1 MTAGHDGG
9 REKQAVEKK
18 AKVEQQRARRD
29 DDARREVVQVDL
41 RYRGASRSAGGA
53 AVDALQQTGVGSSEM
68 SGFVVISRNQ
78 ALSLCTSMEAFPTF
92 RLSPPQQTAALSSA
106 KRSAT
111 AAAQY
116 WLAHTDA
123 NWEVATLVIRP
134 FEPHTLQST
143 IWTSSHNGQH
153 SRHVIALPDPTRA
166 CPLLILVV
174 TAVYTAGRSSW
185 PLTGRSTATSGA
197 AKLSTSALSLRPTQT
212 SASPGNR
219 E

>member
-18 AKVEQQRARRD
+18 ARVERQRARRD
-29 DDARREVVQVDL
+29 EDARRGVVQVDL
-41 RYRGASRSAGGA
+41 RYRGASRSAGVA

-78 ALSLCTSMEAFPTF
+78 ALSLCTSMGVFPTF
-92 RLSPPQQTAALSSA
+92 RLSPPHQTAALYGA

-123 NWEVATLVIRP
+123 NWEVATL
-134 FEPHTLQST
+134 
-143 IWTSSHNGQH
+143 
-153 SRHVIALPDPTRA
+153 
-166 CPLLILVV
+166 
-174 TAVYTAGRSSW
+174 
-185 PLTGRSTATSGA
+185 
-197 AKLSTSALSLRPTQT
+197 
-212 SASPGNR
+212 
-219 E
+219 